1 MRHLLLLLAL
11 PLLAC
16 PSSGVVSTDDDDATT
31 DDDDAADD
39 DDATADDDDATA
51 DDDDSTLEAPGCWFD
66 GPGSDRP
73 FAWGQ
78 RGTAVVLLAPDGSE
92 TVLHDGDAAGP
103 ILDWTLLQAGEW
115 MAAIGRWNVSAE
127 DRGTVAALFDGDGA
141 LVGEA
146 TTPGGSAWSSYLA
159 PDGQLLLHAGSDATG
174 AGASRLLRPDG
185 QIDELPFG
193 TPAGPPQLGAV
204 PLCQYEN
211 DVCGWLPDDGDELLQ
226 TLDSSAGFWPGG
238 EYLLRFDQR
247 DLELPALQAES
258 PWYPLTV
265 FLQDLIGPD
274 DPYAS
279 IVATAPGA
287 RAVLGHLG
295 EWETARWVVAE
306 VSAGEAFE
314 LDLGGRGVAVDGG
327 ICESSPPTWQ
337 PDGSLVYVIR
347 DDTAGTFVRR
357 DPDTG
362 TEEPM
367 GQPIT
372 GFLFAESLARDGAW
386 ALSTGDGSDT
396 FCGESAWAWPD
407 ILAGL
412 HGNSIQLLR
421 PDDGVAHALE
431 ANPLAS
437 GYGLTVG
444 LARGGW
450 CASVPD
456 STEWGAE
463 LETFD
468 LGTGERAAFP
478 QGFAF
483 GGWLD

>member
-1 MRHLLLLLAL
+1 
-11 PLLAC
+11 
-16 PSSGVVSTDDDDATT
+16 
-31 DDDDAADD
+31 
-39 DDATADDDDATA
+39 
-51 DDDDSTLEAPGCWFD
+51 
-66 GPGSDRP
+66 
-73 FAWGQ
+73 
-78 RGTAVVLLAPDGSE
+78 
-92 TVLHDGDAAGP
+92 
-103 ILDWTLLQAGEW
+103 
-115 MAAIGRWNVSAE
+115 
-127 DRGTVAALFDGDGA
+127 
-141 LVGEA
+141 
-146 TTPGGSAWSSYLA
+146 
-159 PDGQLLLHAGSDATG
+159 
-174 AGASRLLRPDG
+174 
-185 QIDELPFG
+185 
-193 TPAGPPQLGAV
+193 
-204 PLCQYEN
+204 
-211 DVCGWLPDDGDELLQ
+211 
-226 TLDSSAGFWPGG
+226 
-238 EYLLRFDQR
+238 
-247 DLELPALQAES
+247 
-258 PWYPLTV
+258 
-265 FLQDLIGPD
+265 
-274 DPYAS
+274 
-279 IVATAPGA
+279 
-287 RAVLGHLG
+287 
-295 EWETARWVVAE
+295 
-306 VSAGEAFE
+306 
-314 LDLGGRGVAVDGG
+314 
-327 ICESSPPTWQ
+327 
-337 PDGSLVYVIR
+337 
-347 DDTAGTFVRR
+347 
-357 DPDTG
+357 
-362 TEEPM
+362 M